1 MFSFLSRDARRPGQ
15 FEGIGHT
22 VEILGH
28 LQIGIIDDIV
38 NAAGTAVPER
48 SDAGRGQIIGVN
60 VIGEGIIRII
70 QGRQAAF
77 QTVQRQTV
85 GGIDARGAQDGNGHP
100 RASAPSAQPAFR
112 IYAATRACA
121 FGIRASHF
129 VDSCAATITVNPCRT
144 YVNEPP
150 W

>member
-1 MFSFLSRDARRPGQ
+1 MLCLLPRNARWPGQ

-22 VEILGH
+22 VKILGH
-28 LQIGIIDDIV
+28 FQIGIIDDIV
-38 NAAGTAVPER
+38 NAAGAAV
-48 SDAGRGQIIGVN
+48 SQCGNAGRRQIIGVN

-70 QGRQAAF
+70 QGRQTAF
-77 QTVQRQTV
+77 QTIQRQTV
-85 GGIDARGAQDGNGHP
+85 GGINARCAQDGNGHP
-100 RASAPSAQPAFR
+100 GASAPGAKTTFR
-112 IYAATRACA
+112 IYAATSARA

-129 VDSCAATITVNPCRT
+129 INSCAATITVNPCRT